1 MPARARRIADG
12 PAGRD
17 EAVRVLA
24 AGGIVAVPTDTVYG
38 IAVAL
43 ATPGGIERLFAA
55 KSRPPDKA
63 IALLLADVEQASDI
77 GVLSGS
83 ATRLARAFWP
93 GGLTLVVERRTDRP
107 MPAALTGGELA
118 PGAIPT
124 VGLRVPAHDAPRA
137 LARALGP
144 LPTTSANRSGEPEL
158 RDAEAIEAELGAAL
172 DLILDGGPS
181 IGGPASTVVDCT
193 GAQVTI
199 LRAGAIPAA
208 AIEAAIAAER
218 PVQAIDGVA
227 DHPVDVGR

>member
-1 MPARARRIADG
+1 MPAGPRRIDDDA
-12 PAGRD
+12 AGRA
-17 EAVRVLA
+17 EAVRVLE

-43 ATPGGIERLFAA
+43 STPGGIERLFAA

-63 IALLLADVEQASDI
+63 IALLLADVPQAGDI
-77 GVLSGS
+77 GVLSPS
-83 ATRLARAFWP
+83 AEALARAFWP
-93 GGLTLVVERRTDRP
+93 GGLTLVVRRRTDRDL
-107 MPAALTGGELA
+107 PAALTGGELA

-158 RDAEAIEAELGAAL
+158 RDAAAIQAELGGAL

-181 IGGPASTVVDCT
+181 MGGPASTVVDAT
-193 GAQVTI
+193 GDEVRI
-199 LRAGAIPAA
+199 LRAGAISTD
-208 AIEAAIAAER
+208 AIAHCLGSAGL
-218 PVQAIDGVA
+218 PG
-227 DHPVDVGR
+227 VGR

>member
-1 MPARARRIADG
+1 MPERPRRIADG

-17 EAVRVLA
+17 EAVRVLE
-24 AGGIVAVPTDTVYG
+24 AGGIVVVPTDTVYG

-43 ATPGGIERLFAA
+43 STPGGIERLFAA

-63 IALLLADVEQASDI
+63 IALLVADVAQAGEI
-77 GVLSGS
+77 GELNAS
-83 ATRLARAFWP
+83 ALALARAFWP
-93 GGLTLVVERRTDRP
+93 GGLTLVVARRIDWP
-107 MPAALTGGELA
+107 LPAALTGGELA

-158 RDAEAIEAELGAAL
+158 GDADAIEAELGGAI

-193 GAQVTI
+193 GDRVTI
-199 LRAGAIPAA
+199 LRAGAIPAP
-208 AIEAAIAAER
+208 EVET
-218 PVQAIDGVA
+218 VVA
-227 DHPVDVGR
+227 RG